1 MGNMFLALKE
11 VSVISLQFLRYV
23 CAVFILFIVVG
34 ISASDATDS
43 KNVESQILKGSID
56 DRQYQYFVLNNKLK
70 VLLISDENADKAAAS
85 MDVNVGSYHDPIDR
99 EGLAHFLEHM
109 LFLGTKK
116 FPEAD
121 AYQAFISDNGGSH
134 NAYTSSHHTNYYF
147 DVDDKKLDDALDRF
161 SQFFVAPL
169 FDETYVDRERN
180 AVHSEYQ
187 ASLRDDFRRS
197 YDVYRNVINQ
207 AHPEAKFSVGS
218 LVTLAD
224 RANDNVRDD
233 LLSFYKQHYSASKM
247 SLVVLGRQPLDKLKT
262 MVVDRFS
269 QVPLSTDKTQADTN
283 KKALQP
289 LFMPGQ
295 LPMEVLSKPVKELRQ
310 MSMNFPLSSISQYYQ
325 EKPLD
330 FIGYLLGHEGK
341 GSLLS
346 ILKAEG
352 LVENLSAGGS
362 DKNDGTAAFYISM
375 RLTAAGV
382 LQRDKIRALVFYALE
397 QIKKSGVEQW
407 RYEEKRLLAE
417 TAFQFRE
424 KSAVISTVR
433 SLASNLHQYSA
444 AEVISG
450 DYLLNNYDAKLIK
463 RFLSK
468 LTPSNVLVTSVYPE
482 VATDKVTRHYE
493 VAYSQQKL
501 SSDLPKLDKKLTAN
515 FALPTKNPFIPENI
529 NLYAVDPTLQ
539 SFTRLQAGDI
549 NLWAK
554 QDLDYKTPKVK
565 VFFRVMSP
573 QIAGNIKGSVLA
585 LLYTD
590 LIRDR
595 LNEYTYSALL
605 ADTAI
610 SIRENDRGIDIVLE
624 GYHDK
629 LYALM
634 DLFLDEID
642 GENITIER
650 FIQIRSDLLRGLRN
664 SDKGKPYHQLYKQ
677 LAINLTDSYFTDIEK
692 IKELENITLDDINVF
707 AQQWRV
713 DTRIQGLYYGNF
725 DQVWLN
731 QWQAYAQRLQQQET
745 QAVKDTYASIKN
757 MIAPVK
763 VMRIDS
769 DVLQYHVRNV
779 DHNDQAAILYVQSPS
794 DTVSDQAK
802 MSVLRQM
809 MQSPFYSSLR
819 TEQQLGY
826 IVFMGS
832 MRLKEV
838 PASVFVVQ
846 SPTASV
852 GDIQKAV
859 TQFITDFSHNIPE
872 DVEVFKQAVITKLLE
887 AAPSLSASANIY
899 WSDITQSDG
908 RVNRRQRLIDA
919 IEKVSSDDIKQYY
932 QQVMLSSKHALWQY
946 SREPDFNSEQT
957 LYKKGLQFYGY
968 P

>member
-1 MGNMFLALKE
+1 M
-11 VSVISLQFLRYV
+11 IRLQFLRYV
-23 CAVFILFIVVG
+23 CSVFILFIVVD
-34 ISASDATDS
+34 ISASDVTDS
-43 KNVESQILKGSID
+43 KNVESQIQKGSID

-85 MDVNVGSYHDPIDR
+85 MDVNVGSYHDPADR

-247 SLVVLGRQPLDKLKT
+247 SLVVLGRQPLDELKT

-269 QVPLSTDKTQADTN
+269 QVPLSIDKTQADTN

-310 MSMNFPLSSISQYYQ
+310 MSMNFPLPSTRLYYQ

-352 LVENLSAGGS
+352 LAENLSAGGS

-382 LQRDKIRALVFYALE
+382 QQRDKIRALVFYALE
-397 QIKKSGVEQW
+397 QIEKDGVEQW

-424 KSAVISTVR
+424 KSAAISTVR
-433 SLASNLHQYSA
+433 SLASNLHQYPA

-482 VATDKVTRHYE
+482 VVTDKVTRHYE

-501 SSDLPKLDKKLTAN
+501 SSDLPKLDKKLTAS

-529 NLYAVDPTLQ
+529 NLYAADPALQ

-585 LLYTD
+585 SLYTD

-650 FIQIRSDLLRGLRN
+650 FIQLRSDLLRGLRN

-692 IKELENITLDDINVF
+692 IKELENITLNDINVF
-707 AQQWRV
+707 AQQWRF

-745 QAVKDTYASIKN
+745 LGVKDAYGSIKN

-779 DHNDQAAILYVQSPS
+779 NHNDQAAILYVQSPS

-832 MRLKEV
+832 LRLKEV

-859 TQFITDFSHNIPE
+859 TQFIADFSNNIPE

>member
-1 MGNMFLALKE
+1 M
-11 VSVISLQFLRYV
+11 SVIRLQLLR
-23 CAVFILFIVVG
+23 CCFSIFILLATL
-34 ISASDATDS
+34 SADATGS
-43 KNVESQILKGSID
+43 EVVETKVQKGSID
-56 DRQYQYFVLNNKLK
+56 DRQYQYLVLKNKLK
-70 VLLISDENADKAAAS
+70 VLLISDKNADKAAAS
-85 MDVNVGSYHDPIDR
+85 MDVNVGSYHDPVDR

-147 DVDDKKLDDALDRF
+147 DVDDKKLNDALDRF

-169 FDETYVDRERN
+169 FDDVYVDRERN

-224 RANDNVRDD
+224 RENDNVRDD
-233 LLSFYKQHYSASKM
+233 LLAFYKQYYSASKM
-247 SLVVLGRQPLDKLKT
+247 SLVVLGRQPLDELET
-262 MVVDRFS
+262 MVVERFS
-269 QVPLSTDKTQADTN
+269 QVSLSIHETSTDTN
-283 KKALQP
+283 IAALEP
-289 LFMPGQ
+289 LFAPDQ

-310 MSMNFPLSSISQYYQ
+310 MSMNFLLPSIDQYYQ

-352 LVENLSAGGS
+352 LAENLSAGGS
-362 DKNDGTAAFYISM
+362 DKNDGTSAFYISM

-382 LQRDKIRALVFYALE
+382 HQRDKIRALVFYALG
-397 QIKKSGVEQW
+397 QIEKDGVEKW
-407 RYEEKRLLAE
+407 RYEEKRLLAQ

-424 KSAVISTVR
+424 KSSAISTVR
-433 SLASNLHQYSA
+433 SLASNLHQYPA

-468 LTPSNVLVTSVYPE
+468 LTPNNVLVTSVYPE
-482 VATDKVTRHYE
+482 VETDKLTRHYE

-501 SSDLPKLDKKLTAN
+501 SGDLPALDNKLTAS

-529 NLYAVDPTLQ
+529 SLYAKDPALQ

-549 NLWAK
+549 NLWAR

-565 VFFRVMSP
+565 VFFRIMSP
-573 QIAGNIKGSVLA
+573 HIAADIKGSVLA
-585 LLYTD
+585 SLYTD

-650 FIQIRSDLLRGLRN
+650 FIQLRSDLLRGLRN

-677 LAINLTDSYFTDIEK
+677 LAINLTDSYFTDLEK
-692 IKELENITLDDINVF
+692 IKELENITLDEINAF

-713 DTRIQGLYYGNF
+713 DTRIKGLYYGNF
-725 DQVWLN
+725 DQVWLH
-731 QWQAYAQRLQQQET
+731 QWQAYAKRLQQPKALDVNT
-745 QAVKDTYASIKN
+745 PDGSIKS

-769 DVLQYHVRNV
+769 DVMQYHVRNV

-794 DTVSDQAK
+794 DSVSDQAK

-826 IVFMGS
+826 VVFMGS
-832 MRLKEV
+832 LRLKQV

-852 GDIQKAV
+852 GEIQKAV
-859 TQFITDFSHNIPE
+859 THFITDFGNKIPE

-887 AAPSLSASANIY
+887 AAPSLSANANIY

-919 IEKVSSDDIKQYY
+919 IERVSADDIKQYY

-946 SREPDFNSEQT
+946 SREPDLNSEQT
-957 LYKKGLQFYGY
+957 LYKKGQQFYKY